1 MGVRRIVRKP
11 FEVEGLANGPKVE
24 CEIDSLAS
32 PDDEWNRREG
42 EQKLEQRGVAPD
54 VVVLL
59 HGQWSSRYDPLML
72 ALSEAI
78 LFDKARTKALDVVR
92 LTFTTR

>member
-1 MGVRRIVRKP
+1 MRRILRKP

-24 CEIDSLAS
+24 CEIDSVAPLVFLSNVEEA
-32 PDDEWNRREG
+32 ER
-42 EQKLEQRGVAPD
+42 KLEQREVKPD

-78 LFDKARTKALDVVR
+78 LFDNARTKALDVVR